1 MLFDLFLGKEEMMNQ
16 YDQENMYRRNSSY
29 HPGMQVMQ
37 YHTPAPRQGQ
47 GQGHHEHP
55 HVPGGF
61 AHSNHAYESNTEV
74 VNAPEHLSY
83 YA

>member
-1 MLFDLFLGKEEMMNQ
+1 
-16 YDQENMYRRNSSY
+16 
-29 HPGMQVMQ
+29 MQVMQ

-47 GQGHHEHP
+47 GQGHQEHP
-55 HVPGGF
+55 HVPEGY
-61 AHSNHAYESNTEV
+61 AHYNHAYESNTEV